1 MTLKTTALMAFL
13 VFAARSLTAQ
23 VPTIDELVS
32 LKSPGE
38 LALSPDGRAL
48 AYAVPN
54 A

>member
-32 LKSPGE
+32 LNDPQRGVVLE
-38 LALSPDGRAL
+38 MDLG
-48 AYAVPN
+48 
-54 A
+54 